1 MTADRIALADARP
14 VLPDG
19 VVEGGQALP
28 TAPSGPSRVT
38 LITVMLLD
46 GRSIVGSSLTLD
58 FVFKRSVTVGRLAL
72 SQAVESISEV
82 PARLLAL
89 SDSIGLPATGTN
101 ADLVLHDV
109 GTYELVE
116 VMRCGRRITGGQDP
130 PGEPDL
136 TNTQAS
142 LKARP

>member
-1 MTADRIALADARP
+1 
-14 VLPDG
+14 
-19 VVEGGQALP
+19 
-28 TAPSGPSRVT
+28 
-38 LITVMLLD
+38 MLLD

-82 PARLLAL
+82 PTRLLAL
-89 SDSIGLPATGTN
+89 SESIGLLATGTN